1 MYLGGN
7 VMKKYFLFFL
17 VCTLFAVFS
26 FISLANDT
34 IAQADALYNKGDM
47 DSILESIP
55 LYIMAVEA
63 NPDSYEA
70 NWKCARAHREY
81 ADHALEGEYEGWIDI
96 CKEYG
101 KKGMEYGEKAIELE
115 PEKIEGHY
123 YFGLSAGTYSDG
135 VSIIKALKE
144 GLKGSTQD
152 AFYEAYDIDK
162 MYDIGG
168 PMLAIGRFWHKLP
181 FPLRNKKRAEKYYK
195 ERYEYFPD
203 DPEGLVYYAELLID
217 RKKKKEAKPLLEKAI
232 MGDEPFYSKLAK
244 EMLEDL

>member
-1 MYLGGN
+1 
-7 VMKKYFLFFL
+7 MKKIFLYVLVCMFLFSFHFVSMAENSL
-17 VCTLFAVFS
+17 VEG
-26 FISLANDT
+26 
-34 IAQADALYNKGDM
+34 DALFEKGDIA
-47 DSILESIP
+47 SILESIP
-55 LYIMAVEA
+55 LYIEAVET

-81 ADHALEGEYEGWIDI
+81 ADHALEGEHEGWKDI

-101 KKGMEYGEKAIELE
+101 KKGMEYAEKAIELE

-135 VSIIKALKE
+135 VSILKALKE

-168 PMLAIGRFWHKLP
+168 PMLAIGRFWHQLP
-181 FPLRNKKRAEKYYK
+181 FPLRNKRRAEKYFEEHHK
-195 ERYEYFPD
+195 YFPD

-217 RKKKKEAKPLLEKAI
+217 RRKKDEAKPLLEKAI
-232 MGDEPFYSKLAK
+232 MGDEPFFSKLAK

>member
-1 MYLGGN
+1 
-7 VMKKYFLFFL
+7 MKRCFLYVLVCMFLFSFHFVSMAEDPL
-17 VCTLFAVFS
+17 IEADILF
-26 FISLANDT
+26 D
-34 IAQADALYNKGDM
+34 KGDIG
-47 DSILESIP
+47 SILESIP
-55 LYIMAVEA
+55 LCIKAVEA

-81 ADHALEGEYEGWIDI
+81 ADHALEGEHEGWKDI

-101 KKGMEYGEKAIELE
+101 KKGMEYAEKAKELE

-135 VSIIKALKE
+135 VSILKALKE
-144 GLKGSTQD
+144 GLKKSTQK
-152 AFYEAYDIDK
+152 AFYKAYELNK

-181 FPLRNKKRAEKYYK
+181 FPLGNKRRAEKYFK
-195 ERYEYFPD
+195 EHHKYFPD

-217 RKKKKEAKPLLEKAI
+217 RRKKKEAKPLLEKAI

>member
-1 MYLGGN
+1 MKRYLLLI
-7 VMKKYFLFFL
+7 F
-17 VCTLFAVFS
+17 VCTLFVVFS
-26 FISLANDT
+26 FTSLANDT
-34 IAQADALYNKGDM
+34 LAQADALFEKGDIG
-47 DSILESIP
+47 SILESIP
-55 LYIMAVEA
+55 LYIKAVEA

-81 ADHALEGEYEGWIDI
+81 ADHALEGEHEGWKDI

-101 KKGMEYGEKAIELE
+101 KKGMEYAEKAIELE

-135 VSIIKALKE
+135 VSILKALKE

-152 AFYEAYDIDK
+152 AFYKAYDIDK

-195 ERYEYFPD
+195 ERYPYFPD

-217 RKKKKEAKPLLEKAI
+217 RRKKDEAKPLLEKAI
-232 MGDEPFYSKLAK
+232 AGDEPFYIKRAK
-244 EMLEDL
+244 ELLEDL